1 MTTYDPSTA
10 TRQLEQG
17 YKNDGWIAS
26 VPPLGSDTVLMLDTG
41 MDSIAI
47 ARIPDGKWDRSA
59 SPRAVHAHDGYDETI
74 VVSRG
79 SGTIY
84 HGPDPEHIV
93 ATRFDRRAIVVVPAG
108 TWHHVTMDPG
118 VAAEGTCFFTVAGTI
133 IESFSIQMEIIAK
146 GRVTFA
152 ELPIVHPKRV
162 DGTTWTAA
170 APASPSARAQLV
182 DALPAGAA
190 PGVRVLSFEPP
201 PEGEL
206 ALPFDTGH
214 DSLFIMA
221 APPPAEAPA
230 PTNGSPRM
238 LDLPEFVDV
247 HRHPDVDE
255 YIIRDGGAGY
265 LLHGPL
271 AKTVALTPFRGPC
284 VIVMTAGAFHRIVQT
299 EEDTGGASILVY
311 AARTAV
317 VERYEVIMARTSVAS
332 FAGAGEGGAAS

>member
-10 TRQLEQG
+10 PRQLGQG

-26 VPPLGSDTVLMLDTG
+26 MPPDGRDTLLMLDTG
-41 MDSIAI
+41 LDSVAI
-47 ARIPDGKWDRSA
+47 ARIPDGKWDRAA

-74 VVSRG
+74 LISRG

-84 HGPDPEHIV
+84 HGPDAQHIA
-93 ATRFDRRAIVVVPAG
+93 ATRFDRRAIIVVPAG

-118 VAAEGTCFFTVAGTI
+118 VTAQGTCFFTVTGTV

-152 ELPIVHPKRV
+152 ELPVVHPKPV
-162 DGTTWTAA
+162 LGTTWTNPAA
-170 APASPSARAQLV
+170 APAAGRARLV
-182 DALPAGAA
+182 DALPAGAT
-190 PGVRVLSFEPP
+190 PGARILPFEPP

-206 ALPFDTGH
+206 PLPLDTGT

-221 APPPAEAPA
+221 APPPAPTEGEPGPA
-230 PTNGSPRM
+230 KM

-255 YIIRDGGAGY
+255 YILRENGAGY

-271 AKTVALTPFRGPC
+271 PATVTLTPFRGPC

-299 EEDTGGASILVY
+299 EDPGAGASILIY
-311 AARTAV
+311 ADRRAV
-317 VERYEVIMARTSVAS
+317 VERYEVIMARTSVAT
-332 FAGAGEGGAAS
+332 FAGPSQHGVNS